1 MKQMIR
7 IFSMLA
13 LVMTLGLVSCSKDE
27 TPKKQEADP
36 EEVAYLKESI
46 DQLTKALTPE
56 DLAELGYFI
65 RMGETPGT
73 LYVDITK
80 EDHSLIKG
88 EVGRVATDNGAC
100 ITLNLMA
107 MEQIPVTGTVL
118 VMPLIKGLV
127 DAAIYKELDQ
137 AKCAAAIAMV
147 NQAVDVKVMM
157 AYDLML
163 MPYTDP
169 ETGVSSLQWFLV
181 QGDTVIPIQQLI
193 EMLTAQQPATE

>member
-193 EMLTAQQPATE
+193 EMLTVQQPATE

>member
-65 RMGETPGT
+65 RMGETPGSI
-73 LYVDITK
+73 YIDITK
-80 EDHSLIKG
+80 EDVSLIKG
-88 EVGRVATDNGAC
+88 EVGRVDTENGAC
-100 ITLNLMA
+100 VTLNLML

-118 VMPLIKGLV
+118 VMPLVKGLI
-127 DAAIYKELDQ
+127 DAALYKDIDQ
-137 AKCAAAIAMV
+137 AKCAEAVALV
-147 NQAVDVKVMM
+147 NQVVNVKFML
-157 AYDLML
+157 AYDLTL

-181 QGDTVIPIQQLI
+181 QGDAVIPIQQLI
-193 EMLTAQQPATE
+193 EILIQAQSSNP

>member
-13 LVMTLGLVSCSKDE
+13 LVMTLGLVSCSKDSE
-27 TPKKQEADP
+27 PEKQFADP
-36 EEVAYLKESI
+36 EEVAFLEESF
-46 DQLTKALTPE
+46 DQLTKSLTPA